1 MFDIISINKTKIF
14 FENFMTEENQGATAP
29 HF

>member
-1 MFDIISINKTKIF
+1 MFDIISINKIEILFK
-14 FENFMTEENQGATAP
+14 NFMAEENQGATAP